1 MTTTTVMRN
10 AECGMQNGRSAFA
23 FRIPHSAFCLE
34 VLPLAA
40 ALLIALLQPA
50 VLPAQERRNDG
61 LVAAIPTTIT
71 TEATRRLESALY
83 GPWHRYEAERNRD
96 PKGVG
101 EFYLLC
107 DFNPDNRDNASDDPG
122 ACQSLARYLRDLR
135 KKKGIQVV
143 AFVHGKV
150 TRHAVLPVLACS
162 EIIMSQE
169 QPAHLGK
176 VADAQHPLERLD
188 RLAYEEIANKRYP
201 AVLVRKMYDA
211 SVEVIKGRDG
221 LYHDANEK
229 SAPKGVPVSGLS
241 RGETVLY
248 SFAQAR
254 DLGLCQP
261 IPRNN
266 IDEVRERYQLPP
278 ASLYPALD
286 RITAWR
292 FILRGPINGEMKERV
307 KRRVRQALGQKANV
321 LILELACGGGES
333 EAAYELAVFLTE
345 LNENRREPVETIAYV
360 TGQAR
365 DTAAFLAFACNKIVL
380 QREIKQ
386 NGQLVQEGAVLG
398 GFERYLSE
406 HPKREA
412 VLRRNLADIAARK
425 HYPAIL
431 AEGMLDRDLHIVA
444 VESRKEESARK
455 YISEAELKAD
465 QDGEQRWRSVGVVKP
480 SSDKEENQ
488 YLTLAAEQAR
498 NLGVARE
505 VVNSFE
511 ELCELEGINP
521 AEVHTADSDW
531 LDGLIDFL
539 RDPWTSVVLVMLGIT
554 CLILELKMPGVG
566 LPGIVSAICFL
577 LFFWSHSQVSGQI
590 IWLAFLLFLLGLI
603 LLALEIFVIP
613 GFGITGISGVILV
626 LGSIGLVAYGH
637 WPRSNEE
644 WLDYGQALGPFTL
657 SIVGALALAFVVA
670 RYLPHIP
677 YANRLM
683 LKPQGETDEFGE
695 ETVDSIHPEMAAL
708 LGAIGVAATP
718 LRPAGKVQF
727 GEEFV
732 DVLAEGSYVL
742 PGTRV
747 QVVEIEGNRVVV
759 KEV

>member
-1 MTTTTVMRN
+1 MTATPRESESH
-10 AECGMQNGRSAFA
+10 AGLASLL
-23 FRIPHSAFCLE
+23 S
-34 VLPLAA
+34 LAA
-40 ALLIALLQPA
+40 ALLIAILTP
-50 VLPAQERRNDG
+50 VTLPAQERRNDG
-61 LVAAIPTTIT
+61 LVAPIPTTIT
-71 TEATRRLESALY
+71 TEATRRLQSALY

-101 EFYLLC
+101 TFYLLC

-122 ACQSLARYLRDLR
+122 ACQTLARYLRDLR
-135 KKKGIQVV
+135 KEKGIQVI

-162 EIIMSQE
+162 EIVMSQE
-169 QPAHLGK
+169 PPAQLGK

-188 RLAYEEIANKRYP
+188 SLAYEEIPNKRYP
-201 AVLVRKMYDA
+201 SVLIRKMYDA
-211 SVEVIKGRDG
+211 GVEVIKGRDG

-229 SAPKGVPVSGLS
+229 PAPKGDAVSGLS

-261 IPRNN
+261 IPRNTL
-266 IDEVRERYQLPP
+266 DEVRERYRLPA

-286 RITAWR
+286 RIAAWR
-292 FILRGPINGEMKERV
+292 FILRGPINGEMKERL
-307 KRRVRQALGQKANV
+307 KRRIRQALGQKANV
-321 LILELACGGGES
+321 FILELACGGGES

-345 LNENRREPVETIAYV
+345 LNDNRREPVETIAYV
-360 TGQAR
+360 TDQAR
-365 DTAAFLAFACNKIVL
+365 DLAAFLALACNKIVM

-386 NGQLVQEGAVLG
+386 DGRLVQEGALLG
-398 GFERYLSE
+398 GFERYLRE
-406 HPKREA
+406 HPNREA
-412 VLRRNLADIAARK
+412 VLRRNLADIAVRK

-465 QDGEQRWRSVGVVKP
+465 QEGDQHWRSVQVVKP
-480 SSDKEENQ
+480 SSDKEESQ
-488 YLTLAAEQAR
+488 YLMLTADQAR
-498 NLGVARE
+498 NLGLARE
-505 VVNSFE
+505 VVNTFE
-511 ELCELEGINP
+511 ELCELEGVNP
-521 AEVHTADSDW
+521 ADVHTADSDW
-531 LDGLIDFL
+531 LDALVDFL

-566 LPGIVSAICFL
+566 LPGIISAICFL

-590 IWLAFLLFLLGLI
+590 VWLAFLLFLLGLI
-603 LLALEIFVIP
+603 LLALEIFVVP
-613 GFGITGISGVILV
+613 GFGVTGISGIILV

-644 WLDYGQALGPFTL
+644 WFAYGQALGPFTL
-657 SIVGALALAFVVA
+657 SIVGAIVLAFLLA

-683 LKPQGETDEFGE
+683 LKPQGEAEEFGE
-695 ETVDSIHPEMAAL
+695 ETADSIHPEMAAL

-727 GEEFV
+727 GDDFV
-732 DVLAEGSYVL
+732 DVIAEGSYVL
-742 PGTRV
+742 PGSRV